1 MNFEGIPNRSAKIKK
16 WESIVFLPIIAIIS
30 LSFVLK
36 SVALMLGLLGY
47 TLLSQLFIYR
57 LYKKEN
63 RGKEF
68 IIRMSVPFAVC
79 VILFVYL
86 IVQEFV

>member
-16 WESIVFLPIIAIIS
+16 WENIFFLLLIALIIFGFPFKT
-30 LSFVLK
+30 LPF
-36 SVALMLGLLGY
+36 MLGILGY
-47 TLLSQLFIYR
+47 ALLSQLFIYT

-68 IIRMSVPFAVC
+68 ITRMIVPFAVC
-79 VILFVYL
+79 IVFFIYI